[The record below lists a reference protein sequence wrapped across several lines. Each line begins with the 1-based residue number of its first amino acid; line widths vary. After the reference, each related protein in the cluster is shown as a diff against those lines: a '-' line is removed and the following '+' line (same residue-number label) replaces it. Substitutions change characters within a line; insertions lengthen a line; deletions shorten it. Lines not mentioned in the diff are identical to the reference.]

1 MESILLMVITVIL
14 CIIFFVAGIVIG
26 LSLRPSTDRDGV
38 MVVDEKMGIASI
50 GWNVPYEDVV
60 SAKTIVLEV
69 VHKDA

>member
-1 MESILLMVITVIL
+1 MESLVLIIIAVIL
-14 CIIFFVAGIVIG
+14 CIIFFTAGLIVG
-26 LSLRPSTDRDGV
+26 LSLRSSSNYDGV

-50 GWNVPYEDVV
+50 GWEVPYEDIV